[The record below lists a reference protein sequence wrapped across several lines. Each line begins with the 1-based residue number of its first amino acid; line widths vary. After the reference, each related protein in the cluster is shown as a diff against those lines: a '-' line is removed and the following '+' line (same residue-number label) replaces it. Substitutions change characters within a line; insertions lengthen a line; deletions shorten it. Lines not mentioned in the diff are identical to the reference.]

1 MRGVVA
7 AAVAF
12 SALVFAAS
20 AQAGG
25 PHMLVGATEDVV
37 RQPTLAEARAKMAL
51 VRFAGFDAIRL
62 SQVWQ
67 PGQTS
72 LSDAQ
77 LAPLQNAVEAA
88 KLDGVT
94 VLLTVTQFGSRTTPL
109 TDTDQADFATFASW
123 LAKQLP
129 YVQRYIVSNE
139 PNLNRFW
146 LPQFGSDGSDVAAP
160 AYESLLAKT
169 YDALK
174 AVDPKLQ
181 VLGGAL
187 APRGVD
193 EPNTGRDTH
202 SPTAFIRDLGAAYR
216 ASGRTTPIM
225 DALAMHP
232 YEDNSSVAPISG
244 VHPNTTPIAIAD
256 YGKLVS
262 LLQEAFGGTAQAG
275 ASLPIYYDEFGVESD
290 IPPAEA
296 GLYTGTEPST
306 IHPVDEQTQ
315 AAYYKQALQ
324 LAFCQPTVHGISL
337 FHAFDEQAR
346 AGWQSGVYYVSGT
359 PKASLAP
366 TKAAIQQVARG
377 VVAQCPG
384 MHLRPVMTV
393 AGGRFAPVLRCD
405 LDCRYVGHLVRLP
418 GTIVRTATGTA
429 IGALPKTVRFSSARL
444 RPGRYQVRFL
454 ARATLNPAPQ
464 QSGAHGAPFP
474 VP

>member
-1 MRGVVA
+1 
-7 AAVAF
+7 
-12 SALVFAAS
+12 
-20 AQAGG
+20 
-25 PHMLVGATEDVV
+25 
-37 RQPTLAEARAKMAL
+37 MAL
-51 VRFAGFDAIRL
+51 VRFAGFDAIRI

-72 LSDAQ
+72 LTDTEF
-77 LAPLQNAVEAA
+77 APLQNAVEAA
-88 KLDGVT
+88 KLDGIT
-94 VLLTVTQFGSRTTPL
+94 VMLTVTQFGSRTTPL
-109 TDTDQADFATFASW
+109 SDADQADFATFAAW

-129 YVQRYIVSNE
+129 YVQRFIVSNE

-193 EPNTGRDTH
+193 VPNTGRDTH

-232 YEDNSSVAPISG
+232 YEDNSSIAPIDG

-256 YGKLVS
+256 YGKLVA
-262 LLQEAFGGTAQAG
+262 LLQEAFGGTAQPG

-315 AAYYKQALQ
+315 AAYYRQALQ
-324 LAFCQPTVHGISL
+324 LAFCQPTVRGISL

-346 AGWQSGVYYVSGT
+346 AGWQSGVYYVNEK

-366 TKAAIQQVARG
+366 TKAAIQEVARG
-377 VVAQCPG
+377 VIATCPG
-384 MHLRPVMTV
+384 LHLRPLVSVT
-393 AGGRFAPVLRCD
+393 GTRFSPVLRCD
-405 LDCRYVGHLVRLP
+405 LDCRYVAHLVRLP
-418 GTIVRTATGTA
+418 STIVRTTTGIA
-429 IGALPKTVRFSSARL
+429 IGGKPRAVRFSSAHL
-444 RPGRYQVRFL
+444 RAGRYQVRFL

-464 QSGAHGAPFP
+464 QSGAHGAAFPFP
-474 VP
+474 